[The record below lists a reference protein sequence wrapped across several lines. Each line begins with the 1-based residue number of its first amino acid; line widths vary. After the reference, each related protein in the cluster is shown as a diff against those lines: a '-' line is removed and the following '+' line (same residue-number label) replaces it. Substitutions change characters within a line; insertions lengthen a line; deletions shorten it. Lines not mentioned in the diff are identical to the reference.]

1 MALLDET
8 ATVDLSK
15 LYFGEPTKLK
25 NGQMVIPVSLEAG
38 KFGWDN
44 RLEFQFGTQ
53 KQMVHSQYG
62 LNKPQERADP
72 NRRNL
77 DFTPTPEMEKHLR
90 ACDAA
95 VVKYCSENCE
105 TLFKTKTLNK
115 QFCPIVQDKDKGTIV
130 RVKVVSGGEGQLT
143 EIRCFTPDCKGIFPG
158 DINHLTRNLDLI
170 VITSSLGVWYNSS
183 QFGISLKAESI
194 LAKPSALRRDVPPGA
209 HRQRVTSCV
218 LPQVGPLA
226 HAAVCVQRPVMRHAH
241 SASVTLARAEI
252 CFDGSRASALIPV
265 QILRPSPG

>member
-1 MALLDET
+1 MAIIELLRKLNAPQHTPSHVTMALLDET

-194 LAKPSALRRDVPPGA
+194 LAKPSGSSAGGVARFKGLDLDVVEMTAAPEGSMPP
-209 HRQRVTSCV
+209 
-218 LPQVGPLA
+218 
-226 HAAVCVQRPVMRHAH
+226 AA
-241 SASVTLARAEI
+241 E
-252 CFDGSRASALIPV
+252 GE
-265 QILRPSPG
+265 